1 MATKGNKET
10 GYVHDINDGG
20 LDKSDKR
27 RNGQKGTSLK
37 DYKRETDRQTKTDRE
52 RQRQN
57 SKDLLWIGY
66 RERGRGIKTDT

>member
-37 DYKRETDRQTKTDRE
+37 DYKRETDRQTKTDRD
-52 RQRQN
+52 RDRTQRTYYGL
-57 SKDLLWIGY
+57 DIGN
-66 RERGRGIKTDT
+66 EGEE